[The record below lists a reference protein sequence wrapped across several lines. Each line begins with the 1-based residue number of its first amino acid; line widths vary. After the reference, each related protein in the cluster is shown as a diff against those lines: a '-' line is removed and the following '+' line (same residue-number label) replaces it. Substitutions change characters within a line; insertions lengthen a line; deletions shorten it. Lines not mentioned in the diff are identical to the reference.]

1 MIDLDDQ
8 DQRPAR
14 PGVAPVTAGRK
25 IALGLVAAFVAGV
38 ALGGVGISKLRD
50 SRAQRERNAVVALVA
65 VPRSANLEGSSAQG
79 YVQLSG
85 LLMVVNAGPAPITVR
100 GVTAE
105 RPGVVL
111 RSIED
116 SRLLP
121 AGGTGQVMVELRFDC
136 AIAFQ
141 PDPLSLRLSVET
153 GDART
158 RAVSYPVTLLG
169 SDWHRDAVT
178 VCPNRP

>member
-14 PGVAPVTAGRK
+14 PGADPVTDGRK
-25 IALGLVAAFVAGV
+25 VALGLVAAFVAGV
-38 ALGGVGISKLRD
+38 VLGGVGISQLRD

-65 VPRSANLEGSSAQG
+65 VPRSANLGGSSVQG
-79 YVQLSG
+79 SVQLSG
-85 LLMVVNAGPAPITVR
+85 LLMVVNTGPAPVTVR

-121 AGGTGQVMVELRFDC
+121 AGGTGQVVVELRFDC
-136 AIAFQ
+136 TTAFQ
-141 PDPLSLRLSVET
+141 SDPLSLRLSVET

-158 RAVSYPVTLLG
+158 REVSYPVALFG
-169 SDWHRDAVT
+169 SEWHRDAMT
-178 VCPNRP
+178 MC